1 MAVEAPAAPS
11 AAPAGISIP
20 RAYVQLFIT
29 ILIWGGYFVVAKKA
43 VGEASP
49 MALSAARYLLGGA
62 LLGVLAAGQGNWP
75 RPTRRELVLL
85 VAMGL
90 TSVFGFN
97 VLSFVGFNHAPASD
111 GSLIMPTIPT
121 LFVLP
126 LAGLLFGERLGRWQ
140 AVGLGLLVAGELL
153 VFREALFANDI
164 SGERLAGIGIFFVAA
179 FLWALYT
186 VCARML
192 GTRISPVH
200 ATFYSV
206 AIGVAVLAPFSA
218 GPLWDT
224 ISGGPS
230 AGLWLGILYLGA
242 LQTVVGLVWWFQGVQ
257 TIGAGKAAVINTL
270 VPVVALVLAA
280 MFLDDVP
287 SFERVIGAGLV
298 VGGVTVAVSK
308 PASRVV
314 RRG

>member
-1 MAVEAPAAPS
+1 MVADAPAVPS
-11 AAPAGISIP
+11 AAPAGISVP
-20 RAYVQLFIT
+20 RAYLQLVIT

-49 MALSAARYLLGGA
+49 LALSAARYLLGGA
-62 LLGVLAAGQGNWP
+62 LLGALAARQGNWP
-75 RPTRRELVLL
+75 KPSRRELLLL

-97 VLSFVGFNHAPASD
+97 VLSFVGFNHAPSSD

-126 LAGLLFGERLGRWQ
+126 LAGVLFGERLGRWQ
-140 AVGLGLLVAGELL
+140 AAGLGLLVAGELL

-206 AIGVAVLAPFSA
+206 AIGVAALAPFSA

-287 SFERVIGAGLV
+287 SFERVIGAALV

-314 RRG
+314 RRD

>member
-11 AAPAGISIP
+11 TTPKAISVP

-49 MALSAARYLLGGA
+49 LALSAARYLLGGA
-62 LLGVLAAGQGNWP
+62 LLGALAASRGNWP
-75 RPTRRELVLL
+75 RPSRRELLL
-85 VAMGL
+85 LLAMGL

-97 VLSFVGFNHAPASD
+97 VLSFVGFNYAPASD
-111 GSLIMPTIPT
+111 GSLIMPTMPT

-126 LAGLLFGERLGRWQ
+126 LAGVLFGERLGRWQ
-140 AVGLGLLVAGELL
+140 AIGLGLLVGGELL
-153 VFREALFANDI
+153 VFREALFASDI

-186 VCARML
+186 LSARML

-206 AIGVAVLAPFSA
+206 AIGVAALAPFSA
-218 GPLWDT
+218 KPLWGT
-224 ISGGPS
+224 LSGGPS
-230 AGLWLGILYLGA
+230 VGLWLGILYLGA
-242 LQTVVGLVWWFQGVQ
+242 LQTVVGLVWWFEGVQ
-257 TIGAGKAAVINTL
+257 AIGAGRAAVINTL

-280 MFLDDVP
+280 MFLDEVP
-287 SFERVIGAGLV
+287 SFERVAGAALV

-308 PASRVV
+308 PVSRVV
-314 RRG
+314 SRD